1 MRQSHRGCCSLMTPS
16 HKWGGRSQKVTN
28 DDEGEGGQRTPQKWW
43 RHLWTAPY
51 CTKCWFWIVQ
61 CERINKMTVLYRIL
75 GREIFWG
82 LLESIGSSTEW
93 VCCTECWFWLK
104 LVNLNTSTK
113 WVNCTEC
120 WFWLKLVNLNRSTKW
135 VNCTE
140 CWFWG
145 HHRIAK
151 GGHHKPQ
158 KQQIIRPDRHSHN
171 NNLVDLQIW
180 SSN

>member
-16 HKWGGRSQKVTN
+16 HKWGDVAKKWRMMTRGR
-28 DDEGEGGQRTPQKWW
+28 GGQRTPQKWW

-120 WFWLKLVNLNRSTKW
+120 WFW
-135 VNCTE
+135 
-140 CWFWG
+140 G
-145 HHRIAK
+145 HHRITK

-158 KQQIIRPDRHSHN
+158 KQQIIRPDGHSHN